1 MKTSNWFVGQ
11 NGNQIDIYAHV
22 IPDNEAPR
30 TITIA
35 ANVPPE
41 VARVLV
47 EMRNDFEG
55 RLERIEAG
63 LTRIAIEAEKVQ
75 KLWEQEKE
83 A

>member
-1 MKTSNWFVGQ
+1 MGLSIL
-11 NGNQIDIYAHV
+11 NGLLFA
-22 IPDNEAPR
+22 PDASKRYLTGP
-30 TITIA
+30 ISLA
-35 ANVPPE
+35 ANVSPQI
-41 VARVLV
+41 AKILV